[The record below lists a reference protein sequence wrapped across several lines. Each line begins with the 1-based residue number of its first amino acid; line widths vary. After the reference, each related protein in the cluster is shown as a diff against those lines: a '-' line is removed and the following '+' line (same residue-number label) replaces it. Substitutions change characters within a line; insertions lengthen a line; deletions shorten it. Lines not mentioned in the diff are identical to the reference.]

1 MSEKLPGQHIVI
13 LGGGTAGWM
22 TACLI
27 AHHWRGRS
35 VRVTLVESPEI
46 GIVGVGE
53 GSTPQLKHF
62 FDTLGIGEDA
72 WMPACDA
79 TYKLGIEFGGWSD
92 RAGYERYFH
101 PFPTALDGHTA
112 PQFFYNA
119 RARRTGR
126 DVDAHPDRF
135 LLPVRLAAAH
145 RAPQPDR
152 NFPFEVSYGYHFD
165 AHKVGLFLAAHAT
178 RALGVVHLQRRIAT
192 VERGPTGD
200 VAALLDVDGDRVA
213 GDFFIDSSGFRGMI
227 LDALGVPFVSYA
239 DALFNDRAVVM
250 PTAHTPGAPIPSQTR
265 ATALSAGWAWH
276 IPLTSRSGNGYVYS
290 SRHLTETQA
299 EAELRTHLGV
309 GNLGAARHLKM
320 RVGRVR
326 ATWSHN
332 ALAVGLAQG
341 FLEPL
346 EATALHLVI
355 ATVEAFCA
363 MIDQGGATPEVR
375 TAFNARIAARYD
387 GVRDYI
393 VAHYRLNQRRDD
405 PTGYW
410 GEARAVDALSDD
422 LKMLMSAWFTGA
434 DMVAAIDREGL
445 ARCYSAISWH
455 CLMAGY
461 GTFPDDARLVPP
473 GADID
478 MIDMIDMTTIDDFL
492 TRCATNFRSHDTRL
506 RHADH
511 KDTI

>member
-1 MSEKLPGQHIVI
+1 
-13 LGGGTAGWM
+13 M

-27 AHHWRGRS
+27 AHRWRARGM
-35 VRVTLVESPEI
+35 RVTLVESPEI

-62 FDTLGIGEDA
+62 FDTLGIAEDA

-79 TYKLGIEFGGWSD
+79 TYKLGIGFDGWSD

-112 PQFFYNA
+112 SQFFYNT
-119 RARRTGR
+119 RALRTGR
-126 DVDAHPDRF
+126 YVEAHPDRF
-135 LLPVRLAAAH
+135 LLPARLAAAYC
-145 RAPQPDR
+145 APQPAAS
-152 NFPFEVSYGYHFD
+152 FPFEVSYGYHFD
-165 AHKVGLFLAAHAT
+165 AYKVGAFLAAHASGT
-178 RALGVVHLQRRIAT
+178 LGVDHVQRRIAC
-192 VERGPTGD
+192 VERTPTGQI
-200 VAALLDVDGDRVA
+200 AALIDTDGGRIAGNFFVDA
-213 GDFFIDSSGFRGMI
+213 SGFRSTI
-227 LDALGVPFVSYA
+227 FTALDVPFVSYA
-239 DALFNDRAVVM
+239 TALFNDRAVVM
-250 PTAHTPGAPIPSQTR
+250 PTAHAPGAPIPSQTR

-276 IPLTSRSGNGYVYS
+276 IPLTSRIGNGYVYS
-290 SRHLTETQA
+290 SRHLTEAQA
-299 EAELRTHLGV
+299 EAELRAHV
-309 GNLGAARHLKM
+309 GTEAGDARHLKM

-326 ATWSHN
+326 ESWSHN

-355 ATVEAFCA
+355 ATVEAFLDGA
-363 MIDQGGATPEVR
+363 DAGGATDAVR
-375 TAFNARIAARYD
+375 SAFNTRIAARYD

-410 GEARAVDALSDD
+410 AHARGIEALSDE

-434 DMVAAIDREGL
+434 DMVAAIERAGL
-445 ARCYSAISWH
+445 ARYYSAISWH
-455 CLMAGY
+455 CLFAGY
-461 GTFPDDARLVPP
+461 GTFPEPARLIPP

-478 MIDMIDMTTIDDFL
+478 PVDMTRIDDFL
-492 TRCATNFRSHDTRL
+492 TRCAMNFGSHASRL
-506 RHADH
+506 RPADL
-511 KDTI
+511 KDIA